1 MIVYNCPM
9 VPFEFFK
16 ALGIQFRRINN
27 FGCEFD
33 KLNPN
38 VCSFCRRSILS
49 VDKDDIVIWVD
60 SCDSARRTADFLK
73 QTNKVFELHIPVVS
87 TQQAILKLS
96 NDLRLLWQS
105 LKSIFGDVDDE
116 KLFHTQKTF
125 EQQLKLLAK
134 ALPEDLRTAKEL
146 YEEVIAE
153 KWIGSTQLKDKVVLV
168 VGAPIDEDLVK
179 IIEQSGGSVINAT
192 CSGAY
197 SMISNTVDSSDI
209 FKNIA
214 HRILN
219 RKLMCMRFAL
229 QRNFSDLIDITKPSA
244 IVLHTIKFCDF
255 YSFDEREIR
264 KTKIP
269 FVTIEND
276 MTSQAN
282 AQIKTRVQ
290 ALMEFSMNKRSD
302 SEKMF
307 DLFIGIDSGSTTTK
321 IVVLNTEK
329 KILYKSVV
337 KTGAYPAITAKRLYE
352 EVIEKFKTLR
362 EKVYL
367 VCTGYG
373 RTVLDFA
380 DEQITEIT
388 CHAKGVHFLM
398 PEIRTIIDIGGQDS
412 KVIKVE
418 NGQVVEF
425 VMNDKCAA
433 GTGRFLEVMANVLDV
448 PLQKIGDLS
457 LKHAKEIDIS
467 SVCTV
472 FAESEVVSLRA
483 SGHKREDILYAIH
496 KAIAKRIST
505 MYERVKGTQPVVLTG
520 GVALN
525 EGVKAALEKILDI
538 QIKIPS
544 EPVLTGA
551 LGAAVIGYQK
561 THR

>member
-16 ALGIQFRRINN
+16 ALGVQFRRIKN

-73 QTNKVFELHIPVVS
+73 QTNKVFELHIPVIS

-96 NDLRLLWQS
+96 NDLSLLWQS

-146 YEEVIAE
+146 YEEMIAE
-153 KWIGSTQLKDKVVLV
+153 KWIGSTQLKDKAVLV
-168 VGAPIDEDLVK
+168 IGAPIDEDLVK

-192 CSGAY
+192 CSGPY

-209 FKNIA
+209 FKSIA

-219 RKLMCMRFAL
+219 KKLMCMRFAL

-255 YSFDEREIR
+255 YSFDEKEIR

-329 KILYKSVV
+329 KILYKSIV

-352 EVIEKFKTLR
+352 EVIEKFKTPR
-362 EKVYL
+362 EKIYL

-457 LKHAKEIDIS
+457 LKHTKEIDIS

-525 EGVKAALEKILDI
+525 EGVRAALERILDV

-551 LGAAVIGYQK
+551 LGAAVIGYQN
-561 THR
+561 TH

>member
-16 ALGIQFRRINN
+16 ALGIQFRRIRN

-146 YEEVIAE
+146 YEEVITE
-153 KWIGSTQLKDKVVLV
+153 KWIGSTQLKDKAVLV
-168 VGAPIDEDLVK
+168 IGAPIDEDLVK